1 MLLLGTMQRQEPT
14 GDEASSSEAR
24 LQAFALVRATTP
36 NVGAAPRAVGVQW
49 LAAEVLLA
57 LPPGAWWTVRDRLE
71 KHLLAA
77 MSSDRIGA
85 QHLPLS
91 SMLKAF
97 SKLAVAISPAELI
110 DVAIVLGAWH
120 SKKGVLVRAFV
131 DGLVEAC
138 KALGKDSGA
147 GAGVAQAHA
156 KDRCVAGAGHKQT
169 AASPCEQLP
178 QSTWREE
185 MRGQQADNITF
196 SSSPQGLDRSG
207 LSSTSRL
214 NSTTKSVRYDDDD
227 SAQETGSAKI
237 LLCHSDQHKSTGAL
251 PLNRKTTHDRP
262 ACIASARL
270 LQLRAEQTRVHNTK
284 AIAGEIDVLKP
295 RGGDWRTR
303 PLDMRQ
309 HSLKTGE
316 IRQNPATA
324 NTWRQIMMP
333 SGQLI
338 DVETWSNPPALPDSV
353 LNAPRDVKFRDVPVL
368 GVGHLTNSELA
379 VLRSL
384 NSREKAMSEGLLS
397 KMNSYER
404 VTTAHVPRHKQL
416 ASALRTK
423 SVRRDAHLTQELAV
437 QMPRLSVAETM
448 LLGPGMHKSGAQT
461 ARTRDL
467 RSAIKPN
474 QHAPTVPMLSS
485 GEGFRPHPSWA
496 QTGSFGWPEP
506 SRGRAD

>member
-1 MLLLGTMQRQEPT
+1 MQSQEPT
-14 GDEASSSEAR
+14 GDEASSNEAR

-77 MSSDRIGA
+77 MFSDRIGA

-91 SMLKAF
+91 GMLKAF
-97 SKLAVAISPAELI
+97 SKLAIAISPAELI

-120 SKKGVLVRAFV
+120 SKKGVLVRSFV

-147 GAGVAQAHA
+147 GAGVTQAHA
-156 KDRCVAGAGHKQT
+156 KDRCVALGADHKQT
-169 AASPCEQLP
+169 AASPCEQLQ
-178 QSTWREE
+178 QSTRRVEI
-185 MRGQQADNITF
+185 RGQQADNISF
-196 SSSPQGLDRSG
+196 SSSTQGLDRSG

-237 LLCHSDQHKSTGAL
+237 LLCHSDQHKGTGAL

-303 PLDMRQ
+303 PLDMRR
-309 HSLKTGE
+309 HSFKTGE

-384 NSREKAMSEGLLS
+384 KSREKAMSEGLLS
-397 KMNSYER
+397 KMKSYQR

-448 LLGPGMHKSGAQT
+448 MLGSGMHKSGAQT
-461 ARTRDL
+461 TRDL
-467 RSAIKPN
+467 RSAIKPH
-474 QHAPTVPMLSS
+474 QHAPTVPMLLS